1 MFLNHQRP
9 ISISHARTA
18 RQQQILVRDVGVG
31 VNRDRGNMQLAS
43 HGAFVQRLNV
53 FQLVFET
60 IAAQIDFVRRHR
72 VKHERVVGIG

>member
-1 MFLNHQRP
+1 
-9 ISISHARTA
+9 
-18 RQQQILVRDVGVG
+18 
-31 VNRDRGNMQLAS
+31 MQLAS